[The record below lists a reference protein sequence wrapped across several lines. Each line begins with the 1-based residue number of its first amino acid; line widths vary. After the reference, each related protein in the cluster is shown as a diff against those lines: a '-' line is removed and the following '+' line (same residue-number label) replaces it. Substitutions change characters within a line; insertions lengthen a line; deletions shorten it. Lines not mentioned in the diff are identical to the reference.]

1 MNNFEEKI
9 KEISKQEINIPD
21 NFEKSVNEALEYI
34 YSMKKTQKISN
45 KKALKNKLVSIFQK
59 VAILLL
65 TGTLGL
71 TAYAGLTGNLS
82 LQKLGLNKL
91 SQNFEESKVSV
102 NQTIENEYISMN
114 LENIARDSA
123 YIILEYKID
132 LKEKA
137 INEFGEITYTD
148 EFGYGIGPACEIIL
162 EGEKSP
168 FYIEYVDKESDTQ
181 YSYYQI
187 IYTMNYD
194 TEVLDLKIWFDYLW
208 TESYSCETVPINE
221 TIEIKSKIDKI
232 EDSFEKQEQKLDDGS
247 TVILDKILNT
257 NFQTFVRIKRVMENI
272 TLQEYEDSNS
282 FQYKS
287 FLITDAENNMI
298 PYRTYMSDIIGRK
311 YYNAETGEVITDENI
326 YGMKEN
332 DKQKLNIKVEENY
345 VILLD
350 NVSNIRNIKVIPI
363 KSRIYND
370 RTNEEN
376 EMYNKATWYP
386 LTEGDKKYSA
396 SSDLG
401 GILEINNIKIDEE
414 HITFSYSKNGIV
426 ENGITYVLIRNK
438 NKAMNYVCPSTQ
450 DESNSGEITFSRD
463 LFGSSGLGIYEGMLD
478 NIDDL
483 EFTLLFGNVT
493 EYDGVPFEAIIPEL
507 STQKLDIENINR
519 TKTNTIIIKFAFNSK
534 DYTYIIDYDND
545 DNILKFNGGTEILNY
560 IDNKKLESINVR
572 NCKKAEELVK
582 SIKKHLEFKNI
593 EYTIEYK

>member
-1 MNNFEEKI
+1 MNNLEEKI
-9 KEISKQEINIPD
+9 KNISKQEINIPD

-34 YSMKKTQKISN
+34 CNMKTTQKISN
-45 KKALKNKLVSIFQK
+45 KKVFKNKLVSIFQK

-71 TAYAGLTGNLS
+71 TAYAGLTGNLGF
-82 LQKLGLNKL
+82 QKLGLNKL

-123 YIILEYKID
+123 YIILEYKIN

-148 EFGYGIGPACEIIL
+148 EFGYRIGPACEIIL
-162 EGEKSP
+162 EGEGSP

-187 IYTMNYD
+187 IYTMAYD

-247 TVILDKILNT
+247 TIILDKILNT
-257 NFQTFVRIKRVMENI
+257 NFQTFVRIKRVMEDI
-272 TLQEYEDSNS
+272 TWQDYDDSNF

-287 FLITDAENNMI
+287 FLITDTENNML
-298 PYRTYMSDIIGRK
+298 PYRTYTSDIIGRK
-311 YYNAETGEVITDENI
+311 YYNEDTGEVITSENI
-326 YGMKEN
+326 YRMKEK

-350 NVSNIRNIKVIPI
+350 NVSNIGNIKVIPI

-370 RTNEEN
+370 RTNEES

-401 GILEINNIKIDEE
+401 GILEINNIKIDEG
-414 HITFSYSKNGIV
+414 HITFSYTKNGIV

-438 NKAMNYVCPSTQ
+438 NKAMNYVCPSNQ

-493 EYDGVPFEAIIPEL
+493 EYDGVPFEASIPEL

-519 TKTNTIIIKFAFNSK
+519 TKTNTIIIKFDFNSK

-545 DNILKFNGGTEILNY
+545 DNILKLNY
-560 IDNKKLESINVR
+560 IDNKKVKSINVK
-572 NCKKAEELVK
+572 NFKKAEELVK
-582 SIKKHLEFKNI
+582 SIKEHLEFKNI